1 MRDLAALGIT
11 DMIVAVLVGNTAAEE
26 LYRRRGL
33 VPAMTK
39 MIRLGEGHG
48 GR

>member
-1 MRDLAALGIT
+1 MV
-11 DMIVAVLVGNTAAEE
+11 VAVLVGNTAAEE

-39 MIRLGEGHG
+39 MIRLGGPVD